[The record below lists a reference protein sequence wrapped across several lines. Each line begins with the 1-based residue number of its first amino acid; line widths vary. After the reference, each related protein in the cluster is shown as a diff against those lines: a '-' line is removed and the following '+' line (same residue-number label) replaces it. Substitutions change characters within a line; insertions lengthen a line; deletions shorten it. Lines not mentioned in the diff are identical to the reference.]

1 MVFLAPFFYLFVE
14 VCIFL
19 PPYLLG
25 ILAFPIAYHFAA
37 LKIEPS
43 FINKGEYVIAFRNRV
58 LNEWLGNREDG
69 LLPGWWQKE
78 RAGTAYGWF
87 LRNPVSNMRFWPHI
101 STLPSPETKWIG
113 TLAGVPGNGETGWF
127 IAWHG
132 VYAGWLWQ
140 TKKFGVWLGWKVT
153 PPDRFIGTPFPP
165 AKDYR
170 YYGLG
175 TACMIWRVK

>member
-14 VCIFL
+14 IFIFL
-19 PPYLLG
+19 PPYLVGLVV
-25 ILAFPIAYHFAA
+25 FPVAYHFAA

-43 FINKGEYVIAFRNRV
+43 FINKGQYILTFRNRV
-58 LNEWLGNREDG
+58 LNEWPGNREDG

-78 RAGTAYGWF
+78 RSGSAYGWF
-87 LRNPVSNMRFWPHI
+87 LRNPVSNMRFWPYI
-101 STLPSPETKWIG
+101 STLPSPDTKWIG
-113 TLAGVPGNGETGWF
+113 TLDRVPDKETGWF

-132 VYAGWLWQ
+132 IYAGWLWQ
-140 TKKFGVWLGWKVT
+140 TKTFECWFGWKVNPIDRRIGAMDA
-153 PPDRFIGTPFPP
+153 PP
-165 AKDYR
+165 KDYR